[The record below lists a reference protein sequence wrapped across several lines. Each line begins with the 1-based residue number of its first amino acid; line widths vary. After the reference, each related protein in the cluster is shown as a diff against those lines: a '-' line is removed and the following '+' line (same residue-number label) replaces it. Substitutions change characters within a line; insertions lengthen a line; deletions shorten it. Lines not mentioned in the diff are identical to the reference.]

1 VKPARDIVQTA
12 GRWIAPALLGVLAVA
27 LLGATLAAGSW
38 KRDLRVVNVRTEGN
52 RIVTAPEI
60 VKLAGVEKNA
70 KLFDVDLYAVAQRLK
85 GNRFISDASVSRN
98 VPDGIVI
105 TVVERTPIV
114 MLLQDQLFYVD
125 ADGVVLP
132 LTKSEQ
138 VFDLPVL
145 SGVFPDAGEGAGK
158 RLTSSDMREAL
169 SILTVARAI
178 GDDAYRCLSEVHL
191 QGDGEFVLYTSEYGV
206 PVQFGRGDVIPKM
219 VKFDAFWNAVVGQRG
234 AHDLL
239 SLDLRF
245 EDQVIARWK

>member
-1 VKPARDIVQTA
+1 MKRAHDIAQTT

-27 LLGATLAAGSW
+27 LLWATLAAGSW
-38 KRDLRVVNVRTEGN
+38 KRDLRVINVRTEGN
-52 RIVTAPEI
+52 RIVSAPEI

-125 ADGVVLP
+125 ADGIVLP
-132 LTKSEQ
+132 PTKSEQ

-145 SGVFPDAGEGAGK
+145 SGTFPAVGESAGK

-169 SILTVARAI
+169 SILTVAKAI

-219 VKFDAFWNAVVGQRG
+219 MKFDAFWNTVVGQRG
-234 AHDLL
+234 AQDLL
-239 SLDLRF
+239 SIDLRF

>member
-132 LTKSEQ
+132 PTKSEQ

-145 SGVFPDAGEGAGK
+145 SGAFPDAGEGAGK